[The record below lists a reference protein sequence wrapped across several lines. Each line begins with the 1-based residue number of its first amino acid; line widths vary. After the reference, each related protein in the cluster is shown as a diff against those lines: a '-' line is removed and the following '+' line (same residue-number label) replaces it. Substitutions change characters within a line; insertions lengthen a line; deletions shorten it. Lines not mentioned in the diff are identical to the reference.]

1 MTIDEDLLIQA
12 VRVLN
17 EAKSVAH
24 AERVSSHLGPI
35 AGDGRCFDIDIVA
48 DDLEGLESQGKLKR
62 ATAVAW
68 NDSERT
74 PRTRITYALLSE
86 Q

>member
-1 MTIDEDLLIQA
+1 MTIDEDLLIHA

-24 AERVSSHLGPI
+24 AARVSSHLGPI
-35 AGDGRCFDIDIVA
+35 AGDGRCFDVDIVA
-48 DDLEGLESQGKLKR
+48 DDLEDLESQGKLKR
-62 ATAVAW
+62 APAVAW
-68 NDSERT
+68 NDREQT
-74 PRTRITYALLSE
+74 PRTRIAYALFSE